1 MGIRTLTEHI
11 KLAQDPT
18 KTHKYRI
25 QNRAKDILDRSDP
38 QDQLAFKELSPGA
51 RKLVMED
58 QSLAHNAGD
67 SEGAIKAQQ
76 FQDLTLRN
84 KQRRGMSGS
93 SGEPGVIRRTLR
105 NVGDTV
111 AKPIDSVSGGR
122 LNRAYQ
128 ALTGEHDPGAASEA
142 MGAATLAGAG
152 GGAAGLGAMKI
163 RSAQKARAAAA
174 AKARAAAPAAGGGA
188 GLGKLLQKLVTKRAS
203 VMDKVAHL
211 NALDEAATER
221 AIEMMKIAQDMEAQ
235 GEELTF
241 DDVMELTNPDGSN
254 FLEGLVTD
262 LAMAKLDENG
272 FTE

>member
-18 KTHKYRI
+18 KANKYHF
-25 QNRAKDILDRSDP
+25 QNRAKEILDRSGRK
-38 QDQLAFKELSPGA
+38 DQLKFEELSPGA
-51 RKLVMED
+51 KKLVLGD
-58 QSLAHNAGD
+58 QGLAHNAGD
-67 SEGAIKAQQ
+67 QETAIKAQQ
-76 FQDLTLRN
+76 FQDRKL
-84 KQRRGMSGS
+84 KPRGVGASVAEGGES
-93 SGEPGVIRRTLR
+93 SSLLGRLGR
-105 NVGDTV
+105 NVGRPVNTLT
-111 AKPIDSVSGGR
+111 GGR
-122 LNRAYQ
+122 LGKAME
-128 ALTGEHDPGAASEA
+128 ALGASADPPDLQEEAAGAAL
-142 MGAATLAGAG
+142 LAGAG

-163 RSAQKARAAAA
+163 RGAQRARAAAA
-174 AKARAAAPAAGGGA
+174 ERARAAAPAAGGAGA

-203 VMDKVAHL
+203 VMSKVAHL
-211 NALDEAATER
+211 DALDEAATER